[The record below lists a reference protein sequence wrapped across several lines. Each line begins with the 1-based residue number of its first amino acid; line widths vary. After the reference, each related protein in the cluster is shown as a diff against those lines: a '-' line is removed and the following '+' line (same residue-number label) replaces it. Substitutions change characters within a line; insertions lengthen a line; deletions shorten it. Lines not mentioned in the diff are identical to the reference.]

1 MKNILLNNTDITHLV
16 TSFEIYD
23 EMNEDTVI
31 GGAISTQIKMILKNK
46 DDQLK
51 GLLDY
56 PFFIGDKSYI
66 AYQKPETWTNK
77 VSLVLYDLMICTN
90 IPYDTKLT
98 YPVTVGEQ
106 LDEMSSLCG
115 IEIDKATLSNDVLSK
130 EVNWY
135 DNTIIIRNYLGW
147 IAECDGKNAFI
158 EEDKIVFRALAA
170 SEHEI
175 DFCSDY
181 ELNELITFSRVCF
194 DPGTMVPLETGI
206 DSGKTLYLSKDN
218 SYVMQSDVERIHRM
232 YDGLSFYSFKKFKCK
247 EIEHLKLTHL
257 ITYHDFSVLPMSIK
271 TKVNGGIAKDSLEL
285 SGNIT
290 LKNVESI
297 VVKEN
302 YDARIKRIQM
312 IVNQNNASMS
322 VIAKDIADNKESIGK
337 LVVSNKEI
345 KTEVAKKVGEDE
357 IISKINQSA
366 EEIKIE
372 AEKIK
377 LEGTITANGNI
388 KIHEDGSIEVKNGK
402 FTGDVEGSSFF
413 TTKTTVI
420 TYTESDKSIVQN
432 LIINEDK
439 PTQAQLDRYDI
450 NLDGLIT
457 SKDYARMVNILN
469 GMYGNTNG
477 KATFVDNISINVDGS
492 GKIVTERYLNGTEI
506 EYIEFNAGSINKK
519 GDGSIMVNGEPV
531 ITSISG
537 TIARF
542 G

>member
-1 MKNILLNNTDITHLV
+1 MKNIRLNNTDITHLV
-16 TSFEIYD
+16 TSFEIYE

-31 GGAISTQIKMILKNK
+31 GGAISTQIKLTLKNK

-98 YPVTVGEQ
+98 YPVTVCEQ

-158 EEDKIVFRALAA
+158 EEDKIVFRALAE

-175 DFCSDY
+175 DFCSNY

-218 SYVMQSDVERIHRM
+218 SYVVQSDVERVHQM
-232 YDGLSFYSFKKFKCK
+232 YAGLSFYSFKKFKCK
-247 EIEHLKLTHL
+247 EINHLKLTHL
-257 ITYHDFSVLPMSIK
+257 ITYRDFSILPMSIK

-322 VIAKDIADNKESIGK
+322 VIAKDVANNKESIGK
-337 LVVSNKEI
+337 LEVSNEKI
-345 KTEVAKKVGEDE
+345 STEVSKKVGNDE

-366 EEIKIE
+366 EEVKIQ
-372 AEKIK
+372 APKIS
-377 LEGTITANGNI
+377 LEGIITANGNI
-388 KIHEDGSIEVKNGK
+388 KILEDGSIEAKNGK
-402 FTGDVEGSSFF
+402 FTGKIEGSSFN
-413 TTKTTVI
+413 TIKTSEY
-420 TYTESDKSIVQN
+420 TYNDSDLDKVYE
-432 LIINEDK
+432 IINSQYT
-439 PTQAQLDRYDI
+439 PTEEQLAKYDI
-450 NLDGLIT
+450 DNNGIIND
-457 SKDYARMVNILN
+457 KDYYLVYSIID
-469 GMYGNTNG
+469 GSFGETNG
-477 KATFVDNISINVDGS
+477 KAFIEDIISINVENNGIQ
-492 GKIVTERYLNGTEI
+492 KTERRINGTRI
-506 EYIEFNAGSINKK
+506 SYMEFRSGSINTN
-519 GDGSIMVNGEPV
+519 GGSILVDGEPV
-531 ITSISG
+531 VTSLGG